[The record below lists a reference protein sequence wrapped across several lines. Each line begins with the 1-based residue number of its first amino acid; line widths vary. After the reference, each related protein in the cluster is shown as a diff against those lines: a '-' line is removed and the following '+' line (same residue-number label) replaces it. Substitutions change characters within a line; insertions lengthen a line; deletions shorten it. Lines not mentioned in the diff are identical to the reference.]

1 LHCPTYRDAHPAG
14 LTAAFPK
21 QLIQKSRS
29 GLNQEPGM
37 EKAFHEFG
45 RSRLG

>member
-1 LHCPTYRDAHPAG
+1 MHCPTYRDAHPAG
-14 LTAAFPK
+14 LTAEFPK

-37 EKAFHEFG
+37 EKAFIACG
-45 RSRLG
+45 RRRLG